1 MPNCVV
7 ELPNIGAIISYK
19 LRSIDSPI
27 EPAREWRGRVIRAYP
42 KTPFS
47 MACVKVESLEKGH
60 EGETE
65 VVMLSQIVGVLAQ
78 ADQTQWC

>member
-42 KTPFS
+42 KTPYS
-47 MACVKVESLEKGH
+47 MACVKVESLEDGH
-60 EGETE
+60 EGLIEL
-65 VVMLSQIVGVLAQ
+65 VMLSQIVGVSAQ

>member
-19 LRSIDSPI
+19 LRSMDSPI
-27 EPAREWRGRVIRAYP
+27 EPAREWMGRVMRAYP

-47 MACVKVESLEKGH
+47 MACVKVESLEEGH

-65 VVMLSQIVGVLAQ
+65 LVMLSQIVKVA
-78 ADQTQWC
+78 AP